1 MLNFKVFHRVFPFKF
16 SRTWSPWM
24 VISSSVFTR
33 AQISTCLPLVWEGT
47 SMFDLSCYVVNLSFY
62 DSSPTQIPLR
72 IFHSCWMSC
81 LSCCNSAAFTWP
93 AQLSFLN
100 WLKFSLH
107 IAASA
112 EGEKLLPLPPG
123 VLPHPPLPI
132 WNWLLGLQLYKHHQ
146 PSSLTWICSLPS
158 YTQLVMNLVHTS
170 FILGMFLFLQ
180 SATLQCLKRPSIF
193 FLPLPF

>member
-112 EGEKLLPLPPG
+112 EGKTSAPASWSSCLILHFLFGTGFWDCSFISTTNLPLWLG
-123 VLPHPPLPI
+123 SAHFPLI
-132 WNWLLGLQLYKHHQ
+132 HN
-146 PSSLTWICSLPS
+146 
-158 YTQLVMNLVHTS
+158 
-170 FILGMFLFLQ
+170 
-180 SATLQCLKRPSIF
+180 
-193 FLPLPF
+193 